1 MCNTFVW
8 NAIDSS
14 FQAPHAP
21 RIRPRRGDLIVLN
34 KIDPKIL
41 NIGIGIIILCI
52 QQHDI
57 LVVAAVYVDVVG
69 GNTFLIQVIK
79 YPLVLLLPTEPGEQ
93 QVVTF
98 RFFRFLR
105 FLEESSSWWF
115 LDALAPS
122 SSWLSNWFCG
132 VLAKFIASS
141 SSTPSSWQWFRWPP
155 NGELT
160 LPHSSQAASR
170 WQCFRSHTAKNK
182 NYFSQ
187 SSSH

>member
-1 MCNTFVW
+1 MN
-8 NAIDSS
+8 SS

-105 FLEESSSWWF
+105 FLEENSSW
-115 LDALAPS
+115 
-122 SSWLSNWFCG
+122 
-132 VLAKFIASS
+132 
-141 SSTPSSWQWFRWPP
+141 
-155 NGELT
+155 
-160 LPHSSQAASR
+160 
-170 WQCFRSHTAKNK
+170 
-182 NYFSQ
+182 
-187 SSSH
+187 